1 MEVTNTGDLSVEAP
15 RVYKEVPDGTY
26 QAVYKGFKPYKEDGL
41 WGHKEGVRLHF
52 NITKGPFK
60 DEFVTFKGAYFQNR
74 DTGGYSIG
82 NKSKLADAI
91 RNVTGGE
98 KLNAGHVG
106 TNVLIVVTSTIAGPK
121 SKEPGKRWA
130 NVTSIIPLPKDDVEA
145 PQTTQAS
152 ATSQTMPP
160 VQPATPPVKAAPA
173 PVQAQTKNTD
183 LLDGLDSLDDLS
195 DLG

>member
-1 MEVTNTGDLSVEAP
+1 MDVTNANEDLAIEKP
-15 RVYKEVPDGTY
+15 KVYKDIPDGTY
-26 QAVYKGFKPYKEDGL
+26 QATYKGFKPYKEDGFY
-41 WGHKEGVRLHF
+41 GHKEGARLHF
-52 NITKGPFK
+52 NIAKGPYTG
-60 DEFVTFKGAYFQNR
+60 EFVSFKGAYFQNR

-106 TNVLIVVTSTIAGPK
+106 TQVLIVVTSTIAGPK
-121 SKEPGKRWA
+121 SKEPGKKWSFVA
-130 NVTSIIPLPKDDVEA
+130 SIIPLPKDEMPTLPA
-145 PQTTQAS
+145 PQAQATPAQPTQTAQ
-152 ATSQTMPP
+152 APT
-160 VQPATPPVKAAPA
+160 QPAKVATAAT
-173 PVQAQTKNTD
+173 QTKNTD